1 MGLFNFGS
9 KEAIKT
15 SAYKISTGMWQ
26 IEKELSA
33 SNGQITP
40 LIRGIASA
48 IKEEVKTL
56 EKFLKPN
63 GRTDWDLYNSTKV
76 KIHSGE
82 TIDFCTFEAR
92 VNSMSQKLEHMTGI
106 TDMYQLQNKWDGVTF
121 RIWT

>member
-26 IEKELSA
+26 IEQELSA
-33 SNGQITP
+33 NGQQITP
-40 LIRGIASA
+40 SIRGLAAA
-48 IKEEVKTL
+48 IKEEVRNL

-63 GRTDWDLYNSTKV
+63 GRTDWNLYDSLNV

-82 TIDFCTFEAR
+82 TIDFCTFEGR
-92 VNSMSQKLEHMTGI
+92 VNNMSKRLEQMTGI
-106 TDMYQLQNKWDGVTF
+106 TDMHQLNQYDSISF

>member
-26 IEKELSA
+26 IEQELSA
-33 SNGQITP
+33 NNGQITP
-40 LIRGIASA
+40 MVRGIARSL
-48 IKEEVKTL
+48 KDEVKTL

-76 KIHSGE
+76 KVHSGE
-82 TIDFCTFEAR
+82 TIDFGIFEAR
-92 VNSMSQKLEHMTGI
+92 VNNISKRLEEMTGI
-106 TDMYQLQNKWDGVTF
+106 TDMYNMNKIDGITF

>member
-9 KEAIKT
+9 KEAVKV

-26 IEKELSA
+26 IEQELSA

-40 LIRGIASA
+40 SIRGLARS
-48 IKEEVKTL
+48 IKDEVKTL
-56 EKFLKPN
+56 EKFLKPG
-63 GRTDWDLYNSTKV
+63 GRTDWDLYNNTKV

-92 VNSMSQKLEHMTGI
+92 VNNMSKRLEEMTGI
-106 TDMYQLQNKWDGVTF
+106 TDMYSMNKIDGITF

>member
-15 SAYKISTGMWQ
+15 SAYKISVGLKQ
-26 IEKELSA
+26 IEQELEK
-33 SNGQITP
+33 NNQQVTP
-40 LIRGIASA
+40 MAKGIAWSLRDEA
-48 IKEEVKTL
+48 KNI
-56 EKFLKPN
+56 EKYLKPN
-63 GRTDWDLYNSTKV
+63 GRTDWDLYNSINV

-92 VNSMSQKLEHMTGI
+92 VNNMSQFLEE
-106 TDMYQLQNKWDGVTF
+106 KGVVSF